1 MLRSAGLRPA
11 GGAPLLFLIHNKA
24 SIVRNNT
31 YTSDLATKSTT
42 SHRNIWDLRI
52 SAFFF
57 NSKVQ
62 CDKNLPFVTENC
74 RCIKRVAFTFN
85 SIKHINIVVRSRH
98 YVFPVV

>member
-1 MLRSAGLRPA
+1 M
-11 GGAPLLFLIHNKA
+11 
-24 SIVRNNT
+24 SIVLNNT

-42 SHRNIWDLRI
+42 SHRNIWDLRV
-52 SAFFF
+52 SAVFFL
-57 NSKVQ
+57 NSTVQ

-74 RCIKRVAFTFN
+74 RRIKRVAFTFN